1 MAIFHYTDLFGLKGI
16 LDSNSLWATNI
27 YFLNDKE
34 ESNHGCECFRNTIK
48 IVDDNIIPKD
58 KKTIL
63 LKSLD
68 MYEKG
73 KLQKKKG
80 LINMFIAY
88 LFVKKTIS

>member
-1 MAIFHYTDLFGLKGI
+1 MGYKHI
-16 LDSNSLWATNI
+16 
-27 YFLNDKE
+27 FLNDKE

-73 KLQKKKG
+73 ELQKEKG
-80 LINMFIAY
+80 IDKHVYSISFC
-88 LFVKKTIS
+88 KETIS